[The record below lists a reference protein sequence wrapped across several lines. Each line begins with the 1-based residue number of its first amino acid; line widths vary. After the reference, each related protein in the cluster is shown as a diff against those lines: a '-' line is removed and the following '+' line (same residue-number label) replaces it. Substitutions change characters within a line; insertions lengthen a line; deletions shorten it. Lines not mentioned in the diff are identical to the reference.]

1 VEADDGDCIKH
12 ASVGQESG
20 RSSAGLARELIPLRL
35 RLTEA
40 HIEAFEFER
49 CSAKTPVYTAYELC
63 ALFIKKERAI
73 ATLVSRAGFCFN
85 DRNEKPAC

>member
-12 ASVGQESG
+12 ASVGLESG
-20 RSSAGLARELIPLRL
+20 RSSAGLARELIPFRL

-40 HIEAFEFER
+40 HKEAFEFER

-63 ALFIKKERAI
+63 VAY
-73 ATLVSRAGFCFN
+73 N
-85 DRNEKPAC
+85 